1 MTERNLKIDSDFR
14 PEEMEIATS
23 APMGIALISPTTN
36 PWPVSNN
43 ESDQAPKV
51 LLLGFFLAALQAVDG
66 VLTSIG
72 VTRFGTSIEG
82 NPMLRQL
89 MENFGHIPTLAI
101 LKLIAIIIV
110 LSLTYLAQRRPWV
123 HNAIGALT
131 CVYLVAAIIPW
142 TYILFIK
149 G

>member
-1 MTERNLKIDSDFR
+1 MAELSLKINSEYKA
-14 PEEMEIATS
+14 EEMEITS
-23 APMGIALISPTTN
+23 STQMGIALISPATN
-36 PWPVSNN
+36 PWPVSNG

-89 MENFGHIPTLAI
+89 MEHFGHIPTLAI

-123 HNAIGALT
+123 HNAMGALT
-131 CVYLVAAIIPW
+131 CVYLVAAILPW

>member
-1 MTERNLKIDSDFR
+1 
-14 PEEMEIATS
+14 MEIATS
-23 APMGIALISPTTN
+23 TPIGIALISPATN
-36 PWPVSNN
+36 SFRASNS
-43 ESDQAPKV
+43 ESDQTPKV
-51 LLLGFFLAALQAVDG
+51 LLLGFFLASLQAADG

-82 NPMLRQL
+82 NPVLRQL
-89 MENFGHIPTLAI
+89 MEHFGHIPTLAI

-123 HNAIGALT
+123 HNAMGALT
-131 CVYLVAAIIPW
+131 CVYLVAAILPW
-142 TYILFIK
+142 TYILFFK